1 MDPLG
6 FPFFCWIIITS
17 RADALIYSDWEDQR
31 GAASLIHTGEVVAK
45 SANRGVTKGTFNS
58 RKTHDKLIYVLL
70 EHNKVTQTQRFN
82 TRTKSNLN
90 WLQMPTIENCQVF
103 SQFDLNIRIG

>member
-1 MDPLG
+1 MWQMDPLG

-31 GAASLIHTGEVVAK
+31 AASLIHTGEVGGK

-70 EHNKVTQTQRFN
+70 EHNKVTQTQRLD
-82 TRTKSNLN
+82 K
-90 WLQMPTIENCQVF
+90 
-103 SQFDLNIRIG
+103 DKK